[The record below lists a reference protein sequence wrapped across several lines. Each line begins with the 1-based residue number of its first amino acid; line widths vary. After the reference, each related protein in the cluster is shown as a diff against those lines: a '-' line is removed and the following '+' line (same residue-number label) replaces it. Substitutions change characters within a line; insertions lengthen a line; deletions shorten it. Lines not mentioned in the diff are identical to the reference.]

1 MKLRGKKMKRALI
14 SVTDKTGVSDFA
26 NKLSN
31 LGYEIVSTGGTLS
44 AIKDSG
50 IDAIAID
57 EITNFPEMLD
67 GRVKTLHPMVH
78 GALLYRRDLPS
89 HVETAKK
96 YDIKPIDIV
105 AVNLYDF
112 EGSLKAKKSHEE
124 MIENIDIGGPS
135 MIRSAAKNHRDVL
148 VVVDPSD
155 YDEVIERLQN
165 GSADLDFREKMAMKA
180 YSATAYYDSMIARY
194 FMKKTSQESKTF
206 TIGLKKVD
214 DLRYGENPHQGAKV
228 YADTFVKSYFSDYK
242 QLNGKELSYNNLND
256 LNSAVELC
264 AEFDSQSG
272 DYAAVALKHATPC
285 GVALGT
291 SAFDAYKKTY
301 EADKLSIFGGIIAI
315 NAVVCAETAK
325 LMSEIFLEVVAAPG
339 YTEEALEIL
348 KQKKNLRVLVIDF
361 KAKRAEIDI
370 KYVSGQVLIQET
382 DSVEDAK
389 FECATT
395 SSPTSEEERDLKFAM
410 KVCKY
415 VKSNAVVIAKNTTTV
430 AIGGGQTSRIW
441 ALNSAINNYSDKDFK
456 GCVMASDAF
465 FPFPDCV
472 EKAAEIGITSI
483 IQPGGAMRDQLSID
497 ECNKNNISMIFTGT
511 RHFKH

>member
-1 MKLRGKKMKRALI
+1 MKRALI
-14 SVTDKTGVSDFA
+14 SVTDKTGISDFA
-26 NKLSN
+26 SKLSK
-31 LGYEIVSTGGTLS
+31 LGYEIVSTGGTLKT
-44 AIKDSG
+44 IKDSG
-50 IDAIAID
+50 VDAIAID
-57 EITNFPEMLD
+57 EVTNFPEMLD

-78 GALLYRRDLPS
+78 GALLYKRDCPS
-89 HVETAKK
+89 HVETVKK
-96 YDIKPIDIV
+96 HNINPIDIV

-112 EGSLKAKKSHEE
+112 EGSLKANKSHED

-165 GSADLDFREKMAMKA
+165 GGADLNFREKMAMKA

-194 FMKKTSQESKTF
+194 FMKKTNEESKTF
-206 TIGLKKVD
+206 TLGLKKVA

-228 YADTFVKSYFSDYK
+228 YTDSFVTSYFSDYR

-264 AEFDSQSG
+264 AEFDSEAG

-291 SAFDAYKKTY
+291 SIFDAFKKTY
-301 EADKLSIFGGIIAI
+301 EADKLSIFGGIVAM
-315 NAVVCAETAK
+315 NSLVCAETAN

-339 YTEEALEIL
+339 YTDEALEIL
-348 KQKKNLRVLVIDF
+348 KQKKNLRILIINF
-361 KAKRAEIDI
+361 KAKKAEIDI
-370 KYVSGQVLIQET
+370 KYVSGQVLIQDT
-382 DSVEDAK
+382 DSVEDEK
-389 FECATT
+389 FECSTT
-395 SSPTSEEERDLKFAM
+395 TCPTIEEKRDLKFAM
-410 KVCKY
+410 RVCKY
-415 VKSNAVVIAKNTTTV
+415 VKSNAIVIAKDTTTV

-441 ALNSAINNYSDKDFK
+441 ALNAAINNYADKDFK
-456 GCVMASDAF
+456 GCVLASDAF

-472 EKAAEIGITSI
+472 EKAAEIGITAI
-483 IQPGGAMRDQLSID
+483 IQPGGAMRDQLSVD